1 MEEYRAMNSKDLVV
15 NYLTD
20 NEEGMRNLITRFLNE
35 VLQAEANELA
45 GAGRYERAGS
55 RRTYRNG
62 TRKRS
67 LKSRYGSLSLDK
79 PLLRDIPFKT
89 QIFERY
95 SRVEKALENA
105 IIESYLQGVSTRK
118 IQDIVAHLGVDK
130 ISASY
135 VSKIAAELD
144 QNVHLFLS
152 RPIETYIPYLFVD
165 ASYFKIR
172 DGVRYVNKALLVI
185 AGIRSDG
192 FREILGARIADCEDE
207 LTWEDIFSD
216 LKERG
221 LAKVDLV
228 ISDGHKGIQAAA
240 ERSFLGSSWQM
251 CTVHFIRA
259 VLRKLPKKVHKE
271 IAQLLRESL
280 TDPRRLQE
288 CADELEIRGFSRAA
302 DTVERFIPG
311 LVNYRIAPQEH
322 WRRIRTTNM
331 IERLNKEMMRRS
343 RAIRAFSNDA
353 SLLRL
358 AGTILMDINEEWITG
373 QRYLSGSDVIVC
385 QDTRAEFTAL

>member
-1 MEEYRAMNSKDLVV
+1 MNLKEVV
-15 NYLTD
+15 RNYLTD
-20 NEEGMRNLITRFLNE
+20 NDEGMKDLITLFLNKVMQE
-35 VLQAEANELA
+35 EADQQA
-45 GAGRYERAGS
+45 GAGRYRRTSS
-55 RRTYRNG
+55 RKTYRNG
-62 TRKRS
+62 YRNRT
-67 LKSRYGSLSLDK
+67 LKTRYGELTLNK
-79 PLLRDIPFKT
+79 PQLRDIPFTT
-89 QIFERY
+89 QVFERY

-105 IIESYLQGVSTRK
+105 ILESYLQGVSTRK
-118 IQDIVAHLGVDK
+118 IQDIVAHLGVEK

-185 AGIRSDG
+185 AGIRNDG

-207 LTWEDIFSD
+207 STWEDIFSD

-221 LAKVDLV
+221 LVKVDLV

-240 ERSFLGSSWQM
+240 VRSFLGSSWQM
-251 CTVHFIRA
+251 CTVHFVRA

-311 LVNYRIAPQEH
+311 LLNYRIAPQEH

-331 IERLNKEMMRRS
+331 LERLNKELKRRS
-343 RAIRAFSNDA
+343 RAIGAFSNDA

-373 QRYLSGSDVIVC
+373 QRYLSGSEVIVC

>member
-1 MEEYRAMNSKDLVV
+1 MAHYPSINHYCGIFPS
-15 NYLTD
+15 N
-20 NEEGMRNLITRFLNE
+20 
-35 VLQAEANELA
+35 
-45 GAGRYERAGS
+45 
-55 RRTYRNG
+55 
-62 TRKRS
+62 
-67 LKSRYGSLSLDK
+67 
-79 PLLRDIPFKT
+79 T

-95 SRVEKALENA
+95 SRVETALENA

-118 IQDIVAHLGVDK
+118 IQDIVTHLGVEK

-135 VSKIAAELD
+135 LSKIAAELD

-207 LTWEDIFSD
+207 LTWEDLFSE

-221 LAKVDLV
+221 LEKVDLV
-228 ISDGHKGIQAAA
+228 VSDGHKGIQAAA
-240 ERSFLGSSWQM
+240 ERSFLGASWQM

-259 VLRKLPKKVHKE
+259 ILRKLPKKVHKE

-280 TDPRRLQE
+280 TDPRRFQE
-288 CADELEIRGFSRAA
+288 CADELEI
-302 DTVERFIPG
+302 
-311 LVNYRIAPQEH
+311 
-322 WRRIRTTNM
+322 
-331 IERLNKEMMRRS
+331 
-343 RAIRAFSNDA
+343 
-353 SLLRL
+353 
-358 AGTILMDINEEWITG
+358 
-373 QRYLSGSDVIVC
+373 
-385 QDTRAEFTAL
+385 